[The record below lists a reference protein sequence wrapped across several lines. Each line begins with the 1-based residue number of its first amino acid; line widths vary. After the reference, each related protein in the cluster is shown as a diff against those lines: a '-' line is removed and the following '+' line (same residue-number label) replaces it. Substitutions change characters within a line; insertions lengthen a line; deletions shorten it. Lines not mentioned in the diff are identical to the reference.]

1 MSWSAFKDL
10 AQNRLHEKGLHAK
23 MQDSLVISEANH
35 IILNFFGPEAHVKAR
50 AIYFK
55 EGVLTI
61 AVLSG
66 SLWAE
71 LESQK
76 QEFIVILNDKLSE
89 QVVKDL
95 KFLG

>member
-10 AQNRLHEKGLHAK
+10 AQSRLYEKGLHNK
-23 MQDSLVISEANH
+23 VQDSLVISEANY
-35 IILNFFGPEAHVKAR
+35 IILNFFGAESHVKAR

-55 EGVLTI
+55 QGTLTI
-61 AVLSG
+61 AVLSQ

-76 QEFIVILNDKLSE
+76 QEFVIILNDKLGKA
-89 QVVKDL
+89 VVKDL